1 MDDVMVNY
9 YEHEKI
15 SSRITLLRSLTG
27 ELLYLVEGEE
37 RAALIDTGTGI
48 GGLKDLVNSLTDK
61 PVLVLLTHGHVDH
74 AMGAPEFEK
83 VYMNPADIPVYQ
95 RMSPLSERQ
104 GYIQGGLDPKLF
116 AQIKETDYVPPVPEQ
131 KFMALE
137 EGMAFDLGGVHIDA
151 YAYPGHTRGSMVFL
165 IREERVLILGDA
177 CNDATFLFSKE
188 AATVREYQA
197 TTRLVKE
204 KTEGKF
210 DRVFLSHQRV
220 ETGADIMDNMIA
232 LCDEIYAGTTDD
244 VPFAFKGMHACI
256 AKKCTEQFVRVDG
269 KSGNLIYNKERIE

>member
-1 MDDVMVNY
+1 MVNY

-37 RAALIDTGTGI
+37 RVALIDTGTGV

-74 AMGAPEFEK
+74 AMGAPEFEE

-137 EGMAFDLGGVHIDA
+137 EGMAFDLGSVHIDA

-165 IREERVLILGDA
+165 IREER
-177 CNDATFLFSKE
+177 
-188 AATVREYQA
+188 
-197 TTRLVKE
+197 
-204 KTEGKF
+204 
-210 DRVFLSHQRV
+210 
-220 ETGADIMDNMIA
+220 
-232 LCDEIYAGTTDD
+232 
-244 VPFAFKGMHACI
+244 
-256 AKKCTEQFVRVDG
+256 
-269 KSGNLIYNKERIE
+269 